1 MTVRQNDTGDN
12 SAAADAHD
20 DFTSLLE
27 ASSLGAPHVRTEA
40 PPLSADVSRR
50 PSHAAGS
57 GLMER
62 LEQLGTA
69 TARYVWA
76 AAVMGASHSA
86 ELVAAIAA
94 LGAEEAAEAAETL
107 RGARVLTESDEPGG
121 GLEFVHPLIATTI
134 YRTIPPALRIAMHF
148 RASEVVYAAG
158 LGATAAARHLLEVPG
173 EGDPEVVARLREA
186 AREHLR
192 AGAPETARRVLCR
205 ALQEP
210 PLPEDRA
217 ALLHEL
223 AGATSLIHPTATV
236 SSLREAPAHTDQVA
250 EAATVTAQVHRTEA

>member
-20 DFTSLLE
+20 DFASLLE
-27 ASSLGAPHVRTEA
+27 ASSLGAPHVRTET
-40 PPLSADVSRR
+40 PPISADVSRR
-50 PSHAAGS
+50 PPHAVGS

-107 RGARVLTESDEPGG
+107 LGARVLTESEPGG

-134 YRTIPPALRIAMHF
+134 YRTIPPALRIAMHI

-236 SSLREAPAHTDQVA
+236 SSLREAPAHTDRVA
-250 EAATVTAQVHRTEA
+250 EAATVSAQVHGTEA